1 MKKAST
7 KKRVIAYS
15 IDIFI
20 LCVFLGMSAMMTK
33 VTENEKVLRLEL
45 SEINEKAVSHDIGI
59 TNYLFHFS
67 EIQQDLD
74 KENIVS
80 GMINLIFILIYFVL
94 IPYFM
99 EGKTFGKY
107 MMKIRVVS
115 MDESEAS
122 LKSLFLRNVI
132 LNGLLYSILSLLFI
146 YLIPGMTYFFMITIL
161 GIIQF
166 TLVILSAFMVLYRKD
181 GIGLHEKISHT
192 KVIEV

>member
-7 KKRVIAYS
+7 KKRIIAYI

-74 KENIVS
+74 KENIVT
-80 GMINLIFILIYFVL
+80 GIINLIFILIYFVF
-94 IPYFM
+94 IPYFI
-99 EGKTFGKY
+99 EGRTFGKY
-107 MMKIRVVS
+107 IMKIRVVND
-115 MDESEAS
+115 DEGDVS
-122 LKSLFLRNVI
+122 LQRLFIRNII
-132 LNGLLYSILSLLFI
+132 LNGLLYSILSLFFI
-146 YLIPGMTYFFMITIL
+146 YLVPGITYFLMITIL

-166 TLVILSAFMVLYRKD
+166 TLVILSAFMALYRKD
-181 GIGLHEKISHT
+181 GIGLHEKLSHT
-192 KVIEV
+192 KVVEV